1 MLILHSESNPLGSS
15 PFRTWKNTTFIQFG
29 KIKAGKVLIS
39 FGTVRNIYTCLYPNS
54 T

>member
-29 KIKAGKVLIS
+29 KIKAEKVLIS
-39 FGTVRNIYTCLYPNS
+39 FGTV
-54 T
+54 